1 MSTPAPVIVSACLA
15 GIPCR
20 YDGAAAVARR
30 AVELEARRAVLKDL
44 SPSCGAGR
52 VYDGTFSGTVREGD
66 GVVAAAL
73 SEAGLD
79 VGAR

>member
-1 MSTPAPVIVSACLA
+1 MLTDTGEDVTAAFVN
-15 GIPCR
+15 
-20 YDGAAAVARR
+20 GAAAVARR
-30 AVELEARRAVLKDL
+30 AVELGARRAVLKDL

-66 GVVAAAL
+66 GIVAAAL

>member
-1 MSTPAPVIVSACLA
+1 MASLTTLTDSI
-15 GIPCR
+15 
-20 YDGAAAVARR
+20 
-30 AVELEARRAVLKDL
+30 